1 MGYIFAASIFDIFH
15 FMPFTDIAQLVL
27 FWLGLNYMR
36 EFSPL
41 FHKARPW
48 MLAGICINVLSMFGF
63 TGEHFAISFRN
74 IPLLSLAQGIVWLWF
89 WYTLIRAIQSLEPVY
104 GDLHSGMLFKLY
116 YIWVGLYVASY
127 VIVLVGL
134 LGLNAIVGVAVLFVV
149 ANLIV
154 AILRIVY
161 LYRAW
166 QDFNIRREQLN
177 QVSYDSFSE
186 EKK

>member
-15 FMPFTDIAQLVL
+15 FIPFTDIAQLVL

-41 FHKARPW
+41 FDKVRPW
-48 MLAGICINVLSMFGF
+48 LLAGTCINVLSMIGF
-63 TGEHFAISFRN
+63 TSERFAISFGN
-74 IPLLSLAQGIVWLWF
+74 IPLLNLAQGIVWLWF

-104 GDLHSGMLFKLY
+104 GDLHSGILFKLY
-116 YIWVGLYVASY
+116 YIWVGLYVASC

-134 LGLNAIVGVAVLFVV
+134 LGRNIIVSLALLFTI
-149 ANLIV
+149 AQLIV
-154 AILRIVY
+154 TILRIVY

-177 QVSYDSFSE
+177 RVSYDTFSE

>member
-1 MGYIFAASIFDIFH
+1 MGYIFAASSFDIFH

-48 MLAGICINVLSMFGF
+48 MLAGICINVLSMIGF
-63 TGEHFAISFRN
+63 MSERFEISFGDV
-74 IPLLSLAQGIVWLWF
+74 PLVSIAQGIAWLWF
-89 WYTLIRAIQSLEPVY
+89 WHTLIRAIQSLEPVY

-134 LGLNAIVGVAVLFVV
+134 LGLDIIVSLAILFTI
-149 ANLIV
+149 AQLIV
-154 AILRIVY
+154 FILRIVY

-166 QDFNIRREQLN
+166 RDFNTRREQLN
-177 QVSYDSFSE
+177 QVSYGTFSE
-186 EKK
+186 EKI